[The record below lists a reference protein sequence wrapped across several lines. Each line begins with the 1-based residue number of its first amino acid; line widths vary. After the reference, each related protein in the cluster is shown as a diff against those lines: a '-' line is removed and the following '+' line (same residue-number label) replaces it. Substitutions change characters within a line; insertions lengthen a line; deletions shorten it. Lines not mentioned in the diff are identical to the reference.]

1 MSNRTTPA
9 RFLLPA
15 LTLSVL
21 LTVSVLPVAAQ
32 LPPNQSAVI
41 PVAVTDPLNRF
52 VTGLELEN
60 FTVLENGVP
69 RPITNFFDLDS
80 PISIAIVSELPLP
93 AAAKLSGPDDDLIQT
108 GSLSDGLRQLAASKN
123 LRKTIILLTAWDT
136 RIIPGGIQVIQA
148 DPGKLLEAVIE
159 VRNQYLLQFQ
169 PSVPAARLEVIV
181 NKPRGLPVLKPVW
194 KRLF

>member
-32 LPPNQSAVI
+32 LPPNQSAAI
-41 PVAVTDPLNRF
+41 PVAVMDPLNRF
-52 VTGLELEN
+52 VTGLEQEN

-80 PISIAIVSELPLP
+80 PISIAIVSESPLP

-108 GSLSDGLRQLAASKN
+108 ASLSDGLRQLTASKN
-123 LRKTIILLTAWDT
+123 LRKTVILVTGWDT
-136 RIIPGGIQVIQA
+136 RSIPGGIQVIQA

-159 VRNQYLLQFQ
+159 VRSQYLLQFQ
-169 PSVPAARLEVIV
+169 PSVPAARIEVIV
-181 NKPRGLPVLKPVW
+181 NKPHGLPTLKPVW
-194 KRLF
+194 KGLF

>member
-1 MSNRTTPA
+1 MSNRTAPTQA
-9 RFLLPA
+9 FLLA

-21 LTVSVLPVAAQ
+21 LTVSVAPVAAQ

-41 PVAVTDPLNRF
+41 PVAVMDPLNRF
-52 VTGLELEN
+52 VTGLEQEN
-60 FTVLENGVP
+60 FTVLENGAP
-69 RPITNFFDLDS
+69 RPITNFSGLDS
-80 PISIAIVSELPLP
+80 PISIAVVSESPLP
-93 AAAKLSGPDDDLIQT
+93 SAAKLSGPDDDLIQT
-108 GSLSDGLRQLAASKN
+108 ASLSDGLRQLTASKN
-123 LRKTIILLTAWDT
+123 LRKTVILVTGWDT
-136 RIIPGGIQVIQA
+136 RSIPGGIQVIQA

>member
-1 MSNRTTPA
+1 MSNRTAPA
-9 RFLLPA
+9 RFLFPA

-21 LTVSVLPVAAQ
+21 LTVSVMPVAAQ

-52 VTGLELEN
+52 VTGLEQEN

-69 RPITNFFDLDS
+69 RPITNFSGLDS
-80 PISIAIVSELPLP
+80 PISIAVVSESPLP
-93 AAAKLSGPDDDLIQT
+93 AAAKLSSPDDDLIQT
-108 GSLSDGLRQLAASKN
+108 ASLSDGLRQLTASKN
-123 LRKTIILLTAWDT
+123 LRKTVILVTGWDT
-136 RIIPGGIQVIQA
+136 RSIPGGIQVIQA

-169 PSVPAARLEVIV
+169 PSVPAARVEVIV
-181 NKPRGLPVLKPVW
+181 NKPRGLPTLKPVW
-194 KRLF
+194 KGLF